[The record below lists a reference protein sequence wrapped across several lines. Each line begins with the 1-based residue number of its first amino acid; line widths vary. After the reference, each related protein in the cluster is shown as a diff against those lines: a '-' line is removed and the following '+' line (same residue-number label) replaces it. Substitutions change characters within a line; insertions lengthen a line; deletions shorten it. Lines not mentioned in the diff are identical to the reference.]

1 MIKWKIVCHQHTFR
15 RTLIKLG
22 FSSFFCHGETSGSG
36 VPRASRPTVSP
47 PTGVRRS
54 CRAGRPGPPLAE
66 GQGVLPKKA
75 QTFPKLRR
83 GRCPHRPYAEG
94 FFLLQGRKTPGPGP
108 LRTAAPTKSEKP
120 FHPLVVRGAL
130 APPGPVGFC
139 LFSVETENLPLWR
152 GEGAPRHKSNGDNQD
167 VC

>member
-1 MIKWKIVCHQHTFR
+1 MVKWEIVCHQHTFR

-22 FSSFFCHGETSGSG
+22 FSSFFCHGETSGNG

-47 PTGVRRS
+47 PTGVRRWPKGKEFS
-54 CRAGRPGPPLAE
+54 RKKHKPSPNCVGADVLIGPM
-66 GQGVLPKKA
+66 PK
-75 QTFPKLRR
+75 
-83 GRCPHRPYAEG
+83 G
-94 FFLLQGRKTPGPGP
+94 FFLLQGRKTSGPGP

-139 LFSVETENLPLWR
+139 LFSVETENLSLWR

>member
-1 MIKWKIVCHQHTFR
+1 MIVRKCVGKVEARVSPTHFQTNTSQIR
-15 RTLIKLG
+15 
-22 FSSFFCHGETSGSG
+22 FSSFFCPGGNLWERRAEGVTPYGFTAHG
-36 VPRASRPTVSP
+36 
-47 PTGVRRS
+47 
-54 CRAGRPGPPLAE
+54 GPPLAE
-66 GQGVLPKKA
+66 GQGVLPKKG
-75 QTFPKLRR
+75 QTFPELRR